1 MAQQSIC
8 VRFAVTN
15 GGENLVKITISGHP
29 GSGTSTLVEGI
40 CNHFKWN
47 SLNGGQIF
55 RDEAK
60 RRGLSLSEF
69 GDLCASDFT
78 VDKSLDEILRENM
91 LKTNGP
97 EVMESRLSGWWA
109 YKLEIDCVRLWI
121 EVNDEVRAQRVVNR
135 EGITIEE
142 AIFENKKRSQKDR
155 ARYLQLYEL
164 IPEDRE
170 PYTHI
175 IDASQKSISE
185 VLQET
190 IKILEASN

>member
-1 MAQQSIC
+1 MCI
-8 VRFAVTN
+8 
-15 GGENLVKITISGHP
+15 
-29 GSGTSTLVEGI
+29 
-40 CNHFKWN
+40 
-47 SLNGGQIF
+47 
-55 RDEAK
+55 RD
-60 RRGLSLSEF
+60 S
-69 GDLCASDFT
+69 
-78 VDKSLDEILRENM
+78 
-91 LKTNGP
+91 
-97 EVMESRLSGWWA
+97 
-109 YKLEIDCVRLWI
+109 DCVRLWI